1 MAQYAIALG
10 SNLGNSYTILNKVI
24 FFLSRYPDIG
34 LASSSPFYQT
44 FPIGPKQPSYYN
56 CCITINSSINPKK
69 LLEILFNI
77 EKKFGRTR
85 NKRWDARTLDL
96 DILLCNEL
104 IINTSFLQIPHP
116 QMIKRKFVLL
126 PLCTIAS
133 TWKHPITKKTVKEH
147 LQAISYE
154 NIM

>member
-1 MAQYAIALG
+1 MANQQKIKKIALDTLSIESKSIYNLSKAID
-10 SNLGNSYTILNKVI
+10 SNFCK
-24 FFLSRYPDIG
+24 
-34 LASSSPFYQT
+34 
-44 FPIGPKQPSYYN
+44 
-56 CCITINSSINPKK
+56 
-69 LLEILFNI
+69 
-77 EKKFGRTR
+77 
-85 NKRWDARTLDL
+85 
-96 DILLCNEL
+96 
-104 IINTSFLQIPHP
+104 IINTSSLQIPHP